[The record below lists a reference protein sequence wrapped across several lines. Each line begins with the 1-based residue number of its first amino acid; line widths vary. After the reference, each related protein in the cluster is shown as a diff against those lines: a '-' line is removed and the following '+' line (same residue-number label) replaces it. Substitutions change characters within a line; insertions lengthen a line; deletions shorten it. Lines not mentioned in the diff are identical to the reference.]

1 MEKEYIKIHVEYI
14 KTNYWLDVEIPKDW
28 EKLPQKELIK
38 LKEYVR
44 GFYEW
49 LLALKRKIRETI
61 ND

>member
-1 MEKEYIKIHVEYI
+1 MEREYIKIHVDYI
-14 KTNYWLDVEIPKDW
+14 KTNYWIDVETPKDW

-38 LKEYVR
+38 LKEYVK

-49 LLALKRKIRETI
+49 LLALKGKIRETI

>member
-1 MEKEYIKIHVEYI
+1 MEKEYIKIHVDYI
-14 KTNYWLDVEIPKDW
+14 KTNYWIDIETPKDW

-38 LKEYVR
+38 LKEYVK

-49 LLALKRKIRETI
+49 LLELKRKIRETI